1 MKYQKSQKNLKK
13 QDTLGNSNSMTGLQ
27 IIEEAQK
34 NDLNP
39 VLLTTL
45 VNHFTNAVILDV
57 ETTGL
62 ATGNEDLERNKEL
75 TNVSVIDAMTGANL
89 YTTFVKPKHPI
100 SDQLSIVNIINNDI
114 VKDAPDFSE
123 IYDDIVKATRNKK
136 IIGWNIQFDVNTII
150 EEAKKLDP
158 KSMAHLLGIM
168 KELNSKK

>member
-1 MKYQKSQKNLKK
+1 MKYQKSQKNLKT

-75 TNVSVIDAMTGANL
+75 TNISVIDS
-89 YTTFVKPKHPI
+89 YDRCRF
-100 SDQLSIVNIINNDI
+100 
-114 VKDAPDFSE
+114 
-123 IYDDIVKATRNKK
+123 IYNFCKTKTSN
-136 IIGWNIQFDVNTII
+136 F
-150 EEAKKLDP
+150 
-158 KSMAHLLGIM
+158 
-168 KELNSKK
+168 